1 MKLLAKHGGRGD
13 REKYKRLSKFHKYKF
28 ATDAGAIFHRESN
41 LQWSDSDVKDA
52 SAELIYFPIQ
62 KTETSPVVSQSPIRS
77 AVKGSTKAYGKEER
91 G

>member
-1 MKLLAKHGGRGD
+1 MKLLAKHGGSGD

-62 KTETSPVVSQSPIRS
+62 KNWNVPSCFSVS
-77 AVKGSTKAYGKEER
+77 Y
-91 G
+91 